1 MLCWCNAAGA
11 GMEWSFPSLSKR
23 VEFQLC
29 SICPI
34 SRALAYSSGCS
45 LFRPFSDIS
54 VGFQHF
60 LSLGLCCAWLVIQV
74 SSAGSTW
81 PLETWNTWLLQPVCS
96 WLDELC
102 REQLA
107 SAQDRNQLGALQ
119 CPP

>member
-34 SRALAYSSGCS
+34 SRALAYSPGCS

-54 VGFQHF
+54 VGFQH
-60 LSLGLCCAWLVIQV
+60 SLLGPVLCLASDPGQ
-74 SSAGSTW
+74 
-81 PLETWNTWLLQPVCS
+81 
-96 WLDELC
+96 LC
-102 REQLA
+102 REHMACGNMEHLAAAAGVQLV
-107 SAQDRNQLGALQ
+107 G
-119 CPP
+119 